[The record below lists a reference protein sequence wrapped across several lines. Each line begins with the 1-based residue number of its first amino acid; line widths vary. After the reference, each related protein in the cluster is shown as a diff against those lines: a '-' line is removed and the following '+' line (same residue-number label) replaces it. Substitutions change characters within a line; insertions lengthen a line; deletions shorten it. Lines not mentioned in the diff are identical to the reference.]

1 MVGMVKYIKILNKT
15 RPFLPFL
22 LLHCL
27 LPLTSLNPVFPFPFG
42 FSLFLV
48 GPPSSGLRGEQP
60 WWMEGGREE
69 SCLDSLLSCFQQ
81 GPGTVS
87 GLSGPG
93 EGCHLG
99 HSLESGN

>member
-1 MVGMVKYIKILNKT
+1 MVGMVKYIKILNKKG
-15 RPFLPFL
+15 PFLPFL

-27 LPLTSLNPVFPFPFG
+27 LPLTSLNPVFPFPFC
-42 FSLFLV
+42 FSLFLA

-60 WWMEGGREE
+60 RWMEGGQEE
-69 SCLDSLLSCFQQ
+69 SCLDSFLSCFQQ

-87 GLSGPG
+87 GLSEPG
-93 EGCHLG
+93 EAYHLG